1 MLQCKILTDADLCKL
16 VVRFGGSGI
25 SAVAWDCDDEV
36 DERGGLAGGW
46 ACPGWVCDVTSNT
59 SSVTRLL
66 VRTGGSGPLFEV
78 TCIS

>member
-46 ACPGWVCDVTSNT
+46 ACPGW
-59 SSVTRLL
+59 
-66 VRTGGSGPLFEV
+66 GGDLNVLQCGLF
-78 TCIS
+78 TISQHINWQ